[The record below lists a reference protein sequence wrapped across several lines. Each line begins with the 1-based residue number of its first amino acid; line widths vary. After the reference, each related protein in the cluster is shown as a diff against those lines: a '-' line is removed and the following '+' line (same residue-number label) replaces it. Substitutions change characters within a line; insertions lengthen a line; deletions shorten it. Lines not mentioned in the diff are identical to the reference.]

1 MAEITRE
8 FLSTGA
14 TQGDSKLTAGTP
26 FQIKQGGR
34 YQVTVLATWG
44 GGTVTF
50 QQLGPD
56 GATYLNVDNDYT
68 ANQGYLYDLPP
79 GTYKFVV
86 VTATA
91 VSFSVNRV
99 PEQ

>member
-1 MAEITRE
+1 MADITRE

-14 TQGDSKLTAGTP
+14 TQGDSKITTGMP

-34 YQVTVLATWG
+34 YQVTVL
-44 GGTVTF
+44 GTGFGTITF

-56 GATYLNVDNDYT
+56 GATYLNVDNDYV
-68 ANQGYLYDLPP
+68 ANSGWVYDLPP

-86 VTATA
+86 VTTTV
-91 VSFSVNRV
+91 VSLSVARV
-99 PEQ
+99 PEA